1 MRDEG
6 LTENIV
12 ARLKRIEGQ
21 VRGIQRMVEK
31 GKYCVDIINQVSAAR
46 RALDQ
51 VGLKLMHRHI
61 NNCVSNAI
69 RSDGGKPIIEEL
81 MGTMNYFIR

>member
-69 RSDGGKPIIEEL
+69 RSDGGKTIIEEL
-81 MGTMNYFIR
+81 MGTMNHFIR